1 MRKVLRDNGLALFFF
16 ALLIGSLVG
25 QLVTGQHA
33 YNEEALLHG
42 SEPVS
47 LGRYLLSSEFGRAV
61 LENWQSEYLQFS
73 LFLLATIWFVQ
84 RGSPESKDE
93 PGPESDKEAKVGR
106 HAPKTGPRW
115 ARVGGWR
122 TVLYS
127 YSLLIVCSAIFIAS
141 WAGHSVTG
149 WTEYNHDQA
158 EHGESAVTW
167 AEYVQRPTFWEQTF
181 QNWQSEFLVVGSL
194 AVFAVY
200 LRARGATESK
210 PVGTPHDST
219 GVSN

>member
-1 MRKVLRDNGLALFFF
+1 MRRALRDNGLALFFF
-16 ALLIGSLVG
+16 AILICSLVG
-25 QLVTGQHA
+25 QLIAGQRA
-33 YNEEALLHG
+33 FNEQALVHG

-47 LGRYLLSSEFGRAV
+47 LGRYLFSSEFGRAM

-73 LFLLATIWFVQ
+73 LFLLATIFFVQ
-84 RGSPESKDE
+84 KGSPESKDE

-106 HAPKTGPRW
+106 YAPKTAPRW
-115 ARVGGWR
+115 AGVGGWR
-122 TVLYS
+122 QLLYS
-127 YSLLIVCSAIFIAS
+127 YSLLIVCTAIFVAS

-149 WTEYNHDQA
+149 WSEYNHEQA
-158 EHGESAVTW
+158 EHGQPAISW
-167 AEYVQRPTFWEQTF
+167 AAYLRHPSFWEQTF